1 MEEEDAQH
9 GVAVDA
15 AKGGGLAFGQDDEA
29 QDKGQEECQHGGG
42 AQEAFLLAHGAEDEV
57 RVLLGDILQLGL
69 RAVEEALARQAARAD
84 GYLGLVDVVARAA
97 GVFFQAQEH
106 LDAHLLV
113 ALEDA
118 VEDVV
123 AAVEEA
129 DGAEGEADG
138 QQVSRAARLQGE
150 VAQVADGQRAE
161 SPQHPHEIER
171 HKPFG
176 HRQGDGQCPQR
187 AHGND
192 SSDSGAAGVD
202 PRHARGEEQDEGQ
215 HQELAQ
221 RRGRIGQHDV
231 GIADAQHEVEH
242 GADACEEDEAGHP
255 LAVEHEEEGEIDQRG
270 AGLALQDDEQHGHED
285 EGADNERVLPRLE
298 HEAVDVHALG
308 QGQGGGKL
316 GKLGG
321 LQADRAQDEPRAR
334 PLGVRRDEDG
344 DHQEQDED
352 AVDEVGK
359 GIVEEVVQQ
368 QHCAQAERADDPHE
382 LLAGAGGEVQQVV
395 LAVVVAGA
403 ADADPAERYQQQV
416 DDDGGPV
423 DSLQD

>member
-1 MEEEDAQH
+1 M
-9 GVAVDA
+9 
-15 AKGGGLAFGQDDEA
+15 
-29 QDKGQEECQHGGG
+29 
-42 AQEAFLLAHGAEDEV
+42 
-57 RVLLGDILQLGL
+57 
-69 RAVEEALARQAARAD
+69 
-84 GYLGLVDVVARAA
+84 
-97 GVFFQAQEH
+97 
-106 LDAHLLV
+106 
-113 ALEDA
+113 
-118 VEDVV
+118 
-123 AAVEEA
+123 
-129 DGAEGEADG
+129 
-138 QQVSRAARLQGE
+138 
-150 VAQVADGQRAE
+150 
-161 SPQHPHEIER
+161 
-171 HKPFG
+171 
-176 HRQGDGQCPQR
+176 
-187 AHGND
+187 
-192 SSDSGAAGVD
+192 
-202 PRHARGEEQDEGQ
+202 
-215 HQELAQ
+215 AQ